1 MEKVDRKWQI
11 RFKVIRKERMGLA
24 TLHKPCT
31 RENDDF
37 GLAAAASKVRYE
49 TIMELAKIG

>member
-31 RENDDF
+31 RETTTAMVTTK
-37 GLAAAASKVRYE
+37 LCCE
-49 TIMELAKIG
+49 

>member
-37 GLAAAASKVRYE
+37 GWLLLLLRVRSD
-49 TIMELAKIG
+49 MKP